1 MEAVRPPGDLRLF
14 AIGRCAVSAQPIA
27 PNEAASFASAFADR
41 LVRVHTPLVSRVDA
55 LDWPALPPATRAA
68 LRASRARFDAFERRQ
83 PLTTTADVMALCREA
98 EAILSELTR
107 TLDGTV
113 PVVTAP
119 CGCLVLDDEWCRTCG
134 GCLPRGDEWAGCCRC
149 GVTVD
154 ATNGGRS

>member
-1 MEAVRPPGDLRLF
+1 M
-14 AIGRCAVSAQPIA
+14 SAPHLA
-27 PNEAASFASAFADR
+27 TPNEAERIAARGAASFATAFADR

-68 LRASRARFDAFERRQ
+68 LQASRARFDAFERRQ
-83 PLTTTADVMALCREA
+83 RLTTTADVMALCREA
-98 EAILSELTR
+98 DAILSELTR

-134 GCLPRGDEWAGCCRC
+134 GCRPRGDEWAGCCRC
-149 GVTVD
+149 GVVTPD
-154 ATNGGRS
+154 ATDGGQA